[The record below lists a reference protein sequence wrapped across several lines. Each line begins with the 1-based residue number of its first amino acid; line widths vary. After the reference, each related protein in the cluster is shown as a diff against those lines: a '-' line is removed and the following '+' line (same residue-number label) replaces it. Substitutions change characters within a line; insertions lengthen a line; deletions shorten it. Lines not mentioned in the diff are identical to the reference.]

1 MTAPERTYADEYA
14 EVIAGRVAEV
24 EAAEHPHDA
33 AADYVA
39 DVLDVRYL
47 VDADGTVREVTLI
60 VTVGGPYA
68 EVRCWLG
75 SDGVEVEARDGSDRA
90 TRWQYAPALAAE
102 AEVLADV
109 FADDVLAVRR

>member
-1 MTAPERTYADEYA
+1 MTAPERTYADDYA
-14 EVIAGRVAEV
+14 EVIAAAVAEV
-24 EAAEHPHDA
+24 EAAEDAGSA

-102 AEVLADV
+102 AEALADSWQD
-109 FADDVLAVRR
+109 AMLAGAR